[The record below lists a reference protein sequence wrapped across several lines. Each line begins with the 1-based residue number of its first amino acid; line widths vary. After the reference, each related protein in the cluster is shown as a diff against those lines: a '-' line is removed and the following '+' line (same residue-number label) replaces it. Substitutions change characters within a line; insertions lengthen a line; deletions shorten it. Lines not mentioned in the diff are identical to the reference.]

1 MNEEV
6 RLQRHLSLFRACAG
20 WTTQMLAEQLGVSRQ
35 TVSAWENYNELDH
48 KKGVKLSRIH
58 YLAIRQL
65 LESAYRSDQ
74 SGEKEKER
82 HILETMLEV
91 IVDNPGNKYGP
102 KDVDAV
108 LDEAKLLAPSIREQ
122 PEKRK
127 NISKAWKV
135 LLIGGAAVSAV
146 LLAYL
151 GFKEEERG

>member
-1 MNEEV
+1 MNEEE
-6 RLQRHLSLFRACAG
+6 RLQRHLPLFRACAG
-20 WTTQMLAEQLGVSRQ
+20 WTTQMLANQLGVSRQ
-35 TVSAWENYNELDH
+35 TVSAWENYDESDQ

-65 LESAYRSDQ
+65 LESAYRNDQ
-74 SGEKEKER
+74 SGENEKER

-91 IVDNPGNKYGP
+91 VVDNPDNKYGS

-108 LDEAKLLAPSIREQ
+108 LAEAELLAPSIREQ

-135 LLIGGAAVSAV
+135 LLIGGAAISAV

-151 GFKEEERG
+151 GFSNDD